1 MTLRRFPWKAPRVS
15 DNSYKLF
22 VTEPSEEERRSS
34 LYPQKPYSE
43 PTSRAQSDPNAGGE
57 PAKKEGSE
65 GGAKSEPEDRRAASS
80 SSSTV
85 STATAPPTSQPQ
97 TIKGPWRLLRLLPRE
112 TRHIIG
118 RMLELDP
125 KKRATLE
132 EVLHDPWVHHN
143 MQSGKVCSQE
153 WNGGIHRA
161 EGHEHT
167 LEPGGGGSAPPT
179 KK

>member
-1 MTLRRFPWKAPRVS
+1 MTLRRFPWKAPRIS

-43 PTSRAQSDPNAGGE
+43 PASRAQSGGTGGE
-57 PAKKEGSE
+57 ARKEGSE
-65 GGAKSEPEDRRAASS
+65 GAKSEPEKSSVPGSSAA
-80 SSSTV
+80 
-85 STATAPPTSQPQ
+85 STATAPSSNQQAQ

-118 RMLELDP
+118 RMLEIDP

-132 EVLHDPWVHHN
+132 EVLHDPWVSHN
-143 MQSGKVCSQE
+143 MKSGKVCEQE
-153 WNGGIHRA
+153 PGGGIHRA
-161 EGHEHT
+161 VGHEHT
-167 LEPGGGGSAPPT
+167 LEPGGGGSAVTT
-179 KK
+179 KR